1 MVAPGCAR
9 PSTPRS
15 DPKDMSQLAEPLRSR
30 LATLMADLGGLVL
43 VSGYRDAGRQWDL
56 RRERCPGRECS
67 RACKGYPTTALPGS
81 SNHQRRTAADIGGR
95 NLIAAGKA
103 ARAYGLHLPVRG
115 ENWHFEAAP
124 WQPTKTIQPFGQP
137 ATPVEPPK
145 PVDPNEGR
153 PYRTFVAGTDDHL
166 IYKLGG
172 RNDQV
177 AELQLLFG
185 LRVDGIYGPDT
196 VKAVVHLKT
205 AANWLDA
212 SGAPDRT
219 SRVDE
224 RFAKA
229 VRALVGGR

>member
-9 PSTPRS
+9 PNTPRS
-15 DPKDMSQLAEPLRSR
+15 DPKDLGQLAEPLRSR
-30 LATLMADLGGLVL
+30 LATMMADLGGLVL

-67 RACKGYPTTALPGS
+67 KACKGYPTTALPGA

-95 NLIAAGKA
+95 NLAAAGRA
-103 ARAYGLHLPVRG
+103 ARSYGLHLPVRG

-124 WQPTKTIQPFGQP
+124 WAPTKAIRPYGQP
-137 ATPVEPPK
+137 AQAPA
-145 PVDPNEGR
+145 VDPNEGR
-153 PYRTFVAGTDDHL
+153 HYRTFVAGSTDHL

-172 RNDQV
+172 RNDQI

-185 LRVDGIYGPDT
+185 LPVDGVYGPNT
-196 VKAVVHLKT
+196 VRAVVHLKE
-205 AANWLDA
+205 AAKWADA
-212 SGAPDRT
+212 SGAQDRS

-229 VRALVGGR
+229 VRALVAGS

>member
-9 PSTPRS
+9 PNTPRS

-95 NLIAAGKA
+95 NLLAAGKA

-124 WQPTKTIQPFGQP
+124 WQPTKTIRPFGQP
-137 ATPVEPPK
+137 AKPPP
-145 PVDPNEGR
+145 PVDPNAGR
-153 PYRTFVAGTDDHL
+153 VWREFAKGATDPTIYR
-166 IYKLGG
+166 LGG

-185 LRVDGIYGPDT
+185 LRVDGIYGPNT
-196 VKAVVHLKT
+196 VRAVVHLKK
-205 AANWLDA
+205 AANWLTA
-212 SGAPDRT
+212 SGTPDRT
-219 SRVDE
+219 STVDE

-229 VRALVGGR
+229 VRALVAG

>member
-9 PSTPRS
+9 PNTPRS
-15 DPKDMSQLAEPLRSR
+15 DPKDMAQLAEPLRSR
-30 LATLMADLGGLVL
+30 LATMMADLGGLVL

-67 RACKGYPTTALPGS
+67 RSCKGYPTTALPGS
-81 SNHQRRTAADIGGR
+81 SNHQRRTAGDIGGR
-95 NLIAAGKA
+95 NLDAANRVKA
-103 ARAYGLHLPVRG
+103 AYGLHTPVPG
-115 ENWHFEAAP
+115 EPWHFEATTKAP
-124 WQPTKTIQPFGQP
+124 TRKIRPFSPP
-137 ATPVEPPK
+137 APPA
-145 PVDPNEGR
+145 PVDPNKGR
-153 PYRTFVAGTDDHL
+153 QYRTFVAGATDDL

-177 AELQLLFG
+177 SELQLLFG

-196 VKAVVHLKT
+196 VRAVVHLKK
-205 AANWLDA
+205 AANWSDA
-212 SGAPDRT
+212 SGTPDRT

-229 VRALVGGR
+229 VRALAAAKK

>member
-9 PSTPRS
+9 PNTPRS
-15 DPKDMSQLAEPLRSR
+15 DPKDMAQLAEPLRSR
-30 LATLMADLGGLVL
+30 LATMMADLGGLVL

-67 RACKGYPTTALPGS
+67 RSCKGYPTTALPGS

-95 NLIAAGKA
+95 NLNAANRVKA
-103 ARAYGLHLPVRG
+103 AYGLHTPVPG
-115 ENWHFEAAP
+115 EPWHFEATAKA
-124 WQPTKTIQPFGQP
+124 PTKTIRPFGPP
-137 ATPVEPPK
+137 APPK
-145 PVDPNEGR
+145 PVDPNAGR
-153 PYRTFVAGTDDHL
+153 HYRTFVAGADDAM

-196 VKAVVHLKT
+196 VRAVVALKK
-205 AANWLDA
+205 AARWSDA
-212 SGAPDRT
+212 SGAVDET

-224 RFAKA
+224 RFMVAL
-229 VRALVGGR
+229 RALAKK